1 MELFG
6 EIIKEPKSR
15 KPIELANHNEA
26 DYLKTIQ
33 NNELDLYENEYHLIE
48 KTLNLPQK
56 YMELSE
62 IEQKMVLLFIDKDF
76 IEPNSGKKTENN
88 AFISFLASYHNQTI
102 IKKIYKDE
110 SRTIGFDK
118 QGNELTEEYKIIDSD
133 ELPLYT
139 KLKTHATMLWKT
151 NNLKEISKTMRE
163 IMTNDGFKDDELLE
177 QKILSDAMSDSR
189 DSFTI
194 QNRRIAVDI
203 KGMKKP
209 QGLQQINVFL
219 RGGGKEANKEIVES
233 TKNVV
238 YDLVPEDIKDIKE
251 IKET

>member
-15 KPIELANHNEA
+15 KPIELANHTEV
-26 DYLKTIQ
+26 DYLETVKK
-33 NNELDLYENEYHLIE
+33 NEIDLYENEYHLIE
-48 KTLNLPQK
+48 KSLNLPQK
-56 YMELSE
+56 YMELSD

-76 IEPNSGKKTENN
+76 IEPHSGKKTENS
-88 AFISFLASYHNQTI
+88 AFISFLASYHNKTVV
-102 IKKIYKDE
+102 KKLYKTE
-110 SRTIGFDK
+110 TRTIGYDK
-118 QGNELTEEYKIIDSD
+118 QGNEMTEDYTIINAE
-133 ELPLYT
+133 ELPLFT
-139 KLKTHATMLWKT
+139 KLKLHALTLWKT

-219 RGGGKEANKEIVES
+219 RGGGKEANKEIVDS
-233 TKNVV
+233 TKNEV
-238 YDLVPEDIKDIKE
+238 YDLIPEVE
-251 IKET
+251 IVVEK

>member
-6 EIIKEPKSR
+6 EVIEEPKSR
-15 KPIELANHNEA
+15 KPVELAKHNEA
-26 DYLKTIQ
+26 DYLDTIKK
-33 NNELDLYENEYHLIE
+33 NEIDLYENEYHLIE
-48 KTLNLPQK
+48 QSLNLPQK

-76 IEPNSGKKTENN
+76 IEPNSEKKTENN
-88 AFISFLASYHNQTI
+88 AFISFLASYHNKI
-102 IKKIYKDE
+102 IVKKLYKDE
-110 SRTIGFDK
+110 SKTVGFDK
-118 QGNELTEEYKIIDSD
+118 FGNELTEDYKILDS
-133 ELPLYT
+133 EQLPLYT

-219 RGGGKEANKEIVES
+219 NGGGKEANKEIVAA
-233 TKNVV
+233 TNNVV
-238 YDLVPEDIKDIKE
+238 YDLEPEDIKIVE
-251 IKET
+251 

>member
-6 EIIKEPKSR
+6 EQIAEPKSR
-15 KPIELANHNEA
+15 KPIDLAQHTEV
-26 DYLKTIQ
+26 DYLETIK

-48 KTLNLPQK
+48 QTLNLPQK

-76 IEPNSGKKTENN
+76 IEPHSGKKTENN
-88 AFISFLASYHNQTI
+88 AFISFLASYHNQTVV
-102 IKKIYKDE
+102 KKLYTTE
-110 SRTIGFDK
+110 TRTIGFDK
-118 QGNELTEEYKIIDSD
+118 QGNDLTEDYKIIDAK
-133 ELPLYT
+133 ELPLYA
-139 KLKTHATMLWKT
+139 KLKTHATMLWKE
-151 NNLKEISKTMRE
+151 NNLKEISKSMRE
-163 IMTNDGFKDDELLE
+163 IMTNDGFRDDELLE
-177 QKILSDAMSDSR
+177 QKIVSDAMSDSR

-219 RGGGKEANKEIVES
+219 HGGGKEANKEIVES
-233 TKNVV
+233 TKNEV
-238 YDLVPEDIKDIKE
+238 YDLIPEVEEVKK
-251 IKET
+251 

>member
-15 KPIELANHNEA
+15 EPIKLANHNEV
-26 DYLKTIQ
+26 DYLETIK
-33 NNELDLYENEYHLIE
+33 NNDIDLYENEYHLIE
-48 KTLNLPQK
+48 QTLNLPQK

-76 IEPNSGKKTENN
+76 IEPHSGKKTENSGL
-88 AFISFLASYHNQTI
+88 ISFLASYHNQAVV
-102 IKKIYKDE
+102 KKLYKTE
-110 SRTIGFDK
+110 TRTLGFDK
-118 QGNELTEEYKIIDSD
+118 QGNELTEEYKIVNPD
-133 ELPLYT
+133 ELTLF
-139 KLKTHATMLWKT
+139 LKIKQHATMLWKT
-151 NNLKEISKTMRE
+151 NNLKEISKSMRE
-163 IMTNDGFKDDELLE
+163 IMTNDGFRDDELLE
-177 QKILSDAMSDSR
+177 QKIISDAMSDSR

-209 QGLQQINVFL
+209 QGLQKINVFFD
-219 RGGGKEANKEIVES
+219 GGGKEANKEIVQT

-238 YDLVPEDIKDIKE
+238 YDLIPEVEE
-251 IKET
+251 IIE

>member
-6 EIIKEPKSR
+6 EEIKEPKNR
-15 KPIELANHNEA
+15 KPIELATHSEV
-26 DYLKTIQ
+26 DYLETIK

-48 KTLNLPQK
+48 QSLNLPQK

-76 IEPNSGKKTENN
+76 VEPNSEKKTENN
-88 AFISFLASYHNQTI
+88 AFVSFLASYHNQTVV
-102 IKKIYKDE
+102 KKLYKTE
-110 SRTIGFDK
+110 FKTIGYDK
-118 QGNELTEEYKIIDSD
+118 FGNELSEEYKIINSGQ
-133 ELPLYT
+133 LPLYT

-209 QGLQQINVFL
+209 QGLQQINVFMH
-219 RGGGKEANKEIVES
+219 GGGKEANKEIVKS

-238 YDLVPEDIKDIKE
+238 YDLIPEVE
-251 IKET
+251 EVKET

>member
-6 EIIKEPKSR
+6 ETILEPKNR
-15 KPIELANHNEA
+15 KPIELAQQNEV
-26 DYLKTIQ
+26 DYLKAIKD
-33 NNELDLYENEYHLIE
+33 NEMDLYENEYHLIE

-76 IEPNSGKKTENN
+76 VEPHSGKKTENSG
-88 AFISFLASYHNQTI
+88 FISFLASYHNQTVV
-102 IKKIYKDE
+102 KKLYKME
-110 SRTIGFDK
+110 IRTIGFDK
-118 QGNELTEEYKIIDSD
+118 HGNPLTEEYKIIDSS

-139 KLKTHATMLWKT
+139 KLKVHATMLWKT

-163 IMTNDGFKDDELLE
+163 IMTNDGFRDNELLE
-177 QKILSDAMSDSR
+177 QKIVSDAMSDSK

-194 QNRRIAVDI
+194 QNRRLAIDI

-219 RGGGKEANKEIVES
+219 HGGGKEANKEIVEV
-233 TKNVV
+233 TKNSA
-238 YDLVPEDIKDIKE
+238 YDLIPEVEEVKK
-251 IKET
+251 

>member
-6 EIIKEPKSR
+6 EQIEEPKIR
-15 KPIELANHNEA
+15 KPIELATHNEA

-33 NNELDLYENEYHLIE
+33 NNEIDLYENEYHLIE
-48 KTLNLPQK
+48 KSLNLPQK

-76 IEPNSGKKTENN
+76 IEPCSGKKTEND
-88 AFISFLASYHNQTI
+88 AFISFLASYHNQTVV
-102 IKKIYKDE
+102 KKLYKTQT
-110 SRTIGFDK
+110 RTIGYDK
-118 QGNELTEEYKIIDSD
+118 QGNEMTEEYKIIDPSQ
-133 ELPLYT
+133 LPLYA
-139 KLKTHATMLWKT
+139 KLRTHKTMLWKT

-163 IMTNDGFKDDELLE
+163 IMTNDGFRDNELLE
-177 QKILSDAMSDSR
+177 QKIVSDAMSDSR

-194 QNRRIAVDI
+194 QNRRLAIDI

-219 RGGGKEANKEIVES
+219 HGGGKEANKEIVEV
-233 TKNVV
+233 TKNPS
-238 YDLVPEDIKDIKE
+238 YELIPE
-251 IKET
+251 IKEVEK

>member
-6 EIIKEPKSR
+6 EVIEEPKSR
-15 KPIELANHNEA
+15 KPVELAKHNET
-26 DYLKTIQ
+26 DYLDTIK
-33 NNELDLYENEYHLIE
+33 NNEIDLYENEYHLIE

-56 YMELSE
+56 YMVLSE

-76 IEPNSGKKTENN
+76 IEPHSGKKTENN
-88 AFISFLASYHNQTI
+88 AFISFLASYHNQI
-102 IKKIYKDE
+102 VVKKLYKDE
-110 SRTIGFDK
+110 ETTIGFDK
-118 QGNELTEEYKIIDSD
+118 FGNKLTETYKILDSE

-163 IMTNDGFKDDELLE
+163 IMTNDGFRDTELLE
-177 QKILSDAMSDSR
+177 QKIVSDAMSDNR

-194 QNRRIAVDI
+194 QNRRLAIDI

-209 QGLQQINVFL
+209 QGLTQINVYL
-219 RGGGKEANKEIVES
+219 KGGGKEANKEIVDS

-238 YDLVPEDIKDIKE
+238 YDLIPEVE
-251 IKET
+251 IVKETKK

>member
-6 EIIKEPKSR
+6 EQIEEPKNR
-15 KPIELANHNEA
+15 KPIELATHNEA

-33 NNELDLYENEYHLIE
+33 NNEIDLYENEYHLIE
-48 KTLNLPQK
+48 KSLNLPQK

-88 AFISFLASYHNQTI
+88 AFISFLASYHN
-102 IKKIYKDE
+102 KSVVSKIFKIE
-110 SRTIGFDK
+110 SRIIGYTKDGTDLLEYYTIVVP
-118 QGNELTEEYKIIDSD
+118 E
-133 ELPLYT
+133 ELPLYA

-163 IMTNDGFKDDELLE
+163 IMTNDGFRDNELLE
-177 QKILSDAMSDSR
+177 QKIVSDAMSDSR

-194 QNRRIAVDI
+194 QNRRLAIDI

-219 RGGGKEANKEIVES
+219 NGGGKEANKEIVES
-233 TKNVV
+233 TNNVV
-238 YDLVPEDIKDIKE
+238 YDLIPEVDEVKK
-251 IKET
+251 

>member
-6 EIIKEPKSR
+6 EEIKDPKNR
-15 KPIELANHNEA
+15 KPIDLAKHSEA
-26 DYLKTIQ
+26 DYLETIK

-48 KTLNLPQK
+48 QTLNLPQK

-76 IEPNSGKKTENN
+76 IEPNSEKKTENN
-88 AFISFLASYHNQTI
+88 AFISFLASYHNQTVVKKLYKFE
-102 IKKIYKDE
+102 IK
-110 SRTIGFDK
+110 SLGFDK
-118 QGNELTEEYKIIDSD
+118 YGNELTEEYKILDS
-133 ELPLYT
+133 EQLPLYT
-139 KLKTHATMLWKT
+139 KLKTHATMLWKA
-151 NNLKEISKTMRE
+151 NNLKEISKSMRE
-163 IMTNDGFKDDELLE
+163 IMTNDGFRDDELLE
-177 QKILSDAMSDSR
+177 QKIISDAMSDSR

-238 YDLVPEDIKDIKE
+238 YDLIPEVEEVKE
-251 IKET
+251 K

>member
-6 EIIKEPKSR
+6 ETITEPKNR

-33 NNELDLYENEYHLIE
+33 NNEIDLYENEYHLIE
-48 KTLNLPQK
+48 KSLNLPQK

-76 IEPNSGKKTENN
+76 IEPCSGKKTENN
-88 AFISFLASYHNQTI
+88 AFISFLASYHNKSVV
-102 IKKIYKDE
+102 KKIF
-110 SRTIGFDK
+110 R
-118 QGNELTEEYKIIDSD
+118 IDSRIIGYTKD
-133 ELPLYT
+133 GTDLLEYYTVVVPEELPLYT
-139 KLKTHATMLWKT
+139 KLKTHATMLWKA

-163 IMTNDGFKDDELLE
+163 IMTNDGFRDNELLE
-177 QKILSDAMSDSR
+177 QKIVSDAMSDSR

-194 QNRRIAVDI
+194 QNRRLAIDI

-219 RGGGKEANKEIVES
+219 HGGGKEANKEIVDS

-238 YDLVPEDIKDIKE
+238 YDLIPEVEEVKK
-251 IKET
+251 

>member
-1 MELFG
+1 MEVFG
-6 EIIKEPKSR
+6 EKIKEPKNR
-15 KPIELANHNEA
+15 EPKELETHNES
-26 DYLKTIQ
+26 DYLKSVK
-33 NNELDLYENEYHLIE
+33 NNELDIYENEYHLIE

-56 YMELSE
+56 YMELSD

-76 IEPNSGKKTENN
+76 IEPNSGKKTENS
-88 AFISFLASYHNQTI
+88 AFISFLASYNNQEVV
-102 IKKIYKDE
+102 KRLYKTE
-110 SRTIGFDK
+110 FKSVGFDRE
-118 QGNELTEEYKIIDSD
+118 GNELFEEYQIIDSK
-133 ELPLYT
+133 ELVLFT
-139 KLKTHATMLWKT
+139 KLKLHATTLWKT

-177 QKILSDAMSDSR
+177 QKIISDAMSDSR

-219 RGGGKEANKEIVES
+219 RGGGKEANKEIVE
-233 TKNVV
+233 TTNNLV
-238 YDLVPEDIKDIKE
+238 YDLIPEIEEAK
-251 IKET
+251 

>member
-6 EIIKEPKSR
+6 EQITEPKSR
-15 KPIELANHNEA
+15 EPIELARHNEV
-26 DYLKTIQ
+26 DYLKAIQ
-33 NNELDLYENEYHLIE
+33 NNEIDLYENEYHLIE
-48 KTLNLPQK
+48 KSLNLPQK

-76 IEPNSGKKTENN
+76 IEPKSGKKTENN
-88 AFISFLASYHNQTI
+88 GFISFLASYHNQTVV
-102 IKKIYKDE
+102 KKLYKTE
-110 SRTIGFDK
+110 TRTIGFDK
-118 QGNELTEEYKIIDSD
+118 QGNEMTEEYKIIDSSQ
-133 ELPLYT
+133 LPLYT

-163 IMTNDGFKDDELLE
+163 IMTNDGFRDNELLE
-177 QKILSDAMSDSR
+177 QKIVSDAMSDNR

-194 QNRRIAVDI
+194 QNRRLAIDI

-219 RGGGKEANKEIVES
+219 HGGGKEANKQIVET
-233 TKNVV
+233 TKNVA
-238 YDLVPEDIKDIKE
+238 YDLIPEIEEVKK
-251 IKET
+251 